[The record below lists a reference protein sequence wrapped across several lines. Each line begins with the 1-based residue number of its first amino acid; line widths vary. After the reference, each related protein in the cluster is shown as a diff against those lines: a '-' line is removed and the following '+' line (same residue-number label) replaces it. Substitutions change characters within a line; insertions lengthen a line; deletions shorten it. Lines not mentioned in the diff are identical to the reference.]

1 MAFIMLVMMSNPVYA
16 QTPQRITVDDFNF
29 EVLSKNLKG
38 VQLAYSDESGYYVF
52 NLNKQNANGE
62 AEIEISH
69 INTLSRS
76 RSVNYYQI
84 YFDKQIEYTSQT
96 QNLAGT
102 ILVDENTGNEYSLNT
117 NSRFAFVIPVGIPLL
132 AAAVE
137 ALLLVGGVIIIA
149 GVAYTVVEEV
159 AEELKKQ
166 KTYRY
171 YAAALRNNE
180 VYVGGALSTA
190 SAKALAYSND
200 KTGTVLAT
208 SFSYAKGLVG
218 NSYRGPENH
227 GSGSGYWD
235 HIHAKNGTGSY
246 SAHIWYL

>member
-1 MAFIMLVMMSNPVYA
+1 MLVMMSNPVYA
-16 QTPQRITVDDFNF
+16 QTQQRITVDDFNF

-76 RSVNYYQI
+76 CSVNYYQI

-171 YAAALRNNE
+171 YAAALRTNE
-180 VYVGGALSTA
+180 FYVGVSLSK
-190 SAKALAYSND
+190 S
-200 KTGTVLAT
+200 
-208 SFSYAKGLVG
+208 
-218 NSYRGPENH
+218 
-227 GSGSGYWD
+227 
-235 HIHAKNGTGSY
+235 
-246 SAHIWYL
+246 